1 MSKLLYTEEHEWL
14 LISDKTVTIGITDYA
29 QESLGEIVYV
39 ELPETGI
46 TCQKN
51 EAIAAVE
58 SVKSASDIYSPVEGE
73 VVEINEELDDSP
85 ELINESPEEKGWF
98 FKVKID
104 EALDTDE
111 FMSEADYL
119 ALLEE

>member
-14 LISDKTVTIGITDYA
+14 LVSDKTVTIGITDYA

-39 ELPETGI
+39 ELPEPGI
-46 TCQKN
+46 ACQKN

-58 SVKSASDIYSPVEGE
+58 SVKSASDINSPVEGE
-73 VVEINEELDDSP
+73 VIEANEELNDSP

-98 FKVKID
+98 FKVRID
-104 EALDTDE
+104 ETLDTSE

-119 ALLEE
+119 ALLDE